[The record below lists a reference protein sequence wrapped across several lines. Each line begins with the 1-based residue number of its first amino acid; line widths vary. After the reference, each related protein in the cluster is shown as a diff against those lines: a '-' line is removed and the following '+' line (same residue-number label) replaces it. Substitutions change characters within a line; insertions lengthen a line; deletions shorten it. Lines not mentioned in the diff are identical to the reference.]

1 MASTGNGSDESL
13 MSFSKEDSVGKKMEC
28 EVCRTGF
35 KSVSTSVSYKTL
47 ANDLNSEAQFPVKE
61 EEEGTTPPPPK
72 NTNEKKTK
80 HRRATTAPGWPD
92 PEAPSCLTPA
102 RPPSEARAS
111 KRPVRDQPKPPR
123 HREDGRPSRGFQH
136 CKPLRS
142 KAWQEKRMK
151 RQVLTE

>member
-1 MASTGNGSDESL
+1 
-13 MSFSKEDSVGKKMEC
+13 MEC

-92 PEAPSCLTPA
+92 PEAPSCLPPA

-111 KRPVRDQPKPPR
+111 KWPVRDQPKSPR

-151 RQVLTE
+151 RQVLSELPSRVLEWKEGI